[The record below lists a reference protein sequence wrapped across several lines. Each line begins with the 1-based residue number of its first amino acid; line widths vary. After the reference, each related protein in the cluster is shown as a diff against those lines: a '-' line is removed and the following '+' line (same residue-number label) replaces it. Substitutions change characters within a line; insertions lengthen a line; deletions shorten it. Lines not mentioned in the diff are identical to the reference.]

1 MNNADRNSD
10 RNFWRLQIKELF
22 CHLFF
27 PKKNWQQNHWRI
39 SIAIF
44 FNDSCQNT
52 NKLEKSS
59 CKVVR
64 KKINSCEMVTHY
76 TGLCFCAHWILIR
89 LDCNNNSSSNQLNK
103 PLIWPLLALW
113 QIALDNCFPTRGW
126 KSWKERTTNDENP
139 PPAPTK
145 SAAGRYTVGPNCQIP
160 AKNYIKICEIDC
172 LQQFDNFWIRRARR
186 ARNDRKWK

>member
-126 KSWKERTTNDENP
+126 KTGGPPTMKFPSCNSPKQSRLLKITSIGFCIYDFVQKYVGVQSWK
-139 PPAPTK
+139 AMHLPTLDIRVK
-145 SAAGRYTVGPNCQIP
+145 QMG
-160 AKNYIKICEIDC
+160 NY
-172 LQQFDNFWIRRARR
+172 FWG
-186 ARNDRKWK
+186 